1 MTADDDDEEELEA
14 AEVVVGEVEV
24 LVEEATPFEVE
35 VVEEEEEVVEDDTVV
50 DDSGSVVNGTAA
62 SKLDSEGDAIAVESE
77 SEAIAENATAGDVIL
92 RVLDLVLL
100 LSERFFGTFLPDFV
114 EIVASA
120 ADNAQKALA
129 DPLAESKSTSL
140 LGGVKS
146 TLPDEEEEAGRQR
159 NVPKL
164 DAPSDP
170 NDPLSGLWSEGGDDD
185 KPS

>member
-1 MTADDDDEEELEA
+1 MTADDEDDD
-14 AEVVVGEVEV
+14 EVVVEEVVAGEVEV
-24 LVEEATPFEVE
+24 LVEEATPFEAPPQ
-35 VVEEEEEVVEDDTVV
+35 VEEETVVDESVV

-170 NDPLSGLWSEGGDDD
+170 NDPLSGLWNDGGDDD

>member
-1 MTADDDDEEELEA
+1 MTADDEDEEELEA

-24 LVEEATPFEVE
+24 LVEEATPFEAPQ
-35 VVEEEEEVVEDDTVV
+35 VEEEAVVVDDTVV
-50 DDSGSVVNGTAA
+50 DDSGSVINGTAA

-164 DAPSDP
+164 DAPSNPD
-170 NDPLSGLWSEGGDDD
+170 DPLSGLWNDGGDDD

>member
-1 MTADDDDEEELEA
+1 MVE
-14 AEVVVGEVEV
+14 EVEV
-24 LVEEATPFEVE
+24 LDTTPFEAPP
-35 VVEEEEEVVEDDTVV
+35 VEEEEAVVVDETVV
-50 DDSGSVVNGTAA
+50 DDSGSVINGTAA

-100 LSERFFGTFLPDFV
+100 LSERFFGSFLPDFV
-114 EIVASA
+114 EIVAGA
-120 ADNAQKALA
+120 AENAQKALA

-170 NDPLSGLWSEGGDDD
+170 NDPLSGLWNDGGDDD

>member
-1 MTADDDDEEELEA
+1 MTADDDDDDEVVVE
-14 AEVVVGEVEV
+14 EVVVGEVEV
-24 LVEEATPFEVE
+24 LVEEATPFEAPPQ
-35 VVEEEEEVVEDDTVV
+35 VEEEETVV
-50 DDSGSVVNGTAA
+50 DESVVDDAGSVINGTAA

-100 LSERFFGTFLPDFV
+100 LSERFFGSFLPDFV

-164 DAPSDP
+164 DAPTNPD
-170 NDPLSGLWSEGGDDD
+170 DPLSGLWSDSDN
-185 KPS
+185 PS

>member
-1 MTADDDDEEELEA
+1 MTADDDDDD
-14 AEVVVGEVEV
+14 EVVVEEVVAGEVEV
-24 LVEEATPFEVE
+24 LVEEATPFEAPPQ
-35 VVEEEEEVVEDDTVV
+35 VEEEAEAVAEVI
-50 DDSGSVVNGTAA
+50 DDSGSAINGTAA

-92 RVLDLVLL
+92 RVLYLVLL
-100 LSERFFGTFLPDFV
+100 LSERFFGSFLPDFV
-114 EIVASA
+114 EIVAGA
-120 ADNAQKALA
+120 AENAQKALA

-164 DAPSDP
+164 DAPTNPD
-170 NDPLSGLWSEGGDDD
+170 DPLSGLWSEGGDDD
-185 KPS
+185 NPS